1 MIYWR
6 NLFYRFGF
14 FITRKLPVPVISVG
28 NITAGGT
35 GKTPMVLALAHKLQK
50 EGYRPAILS
59 RGYGRNTKG
68 AQIVSDGKTNF
79 KSWEAVGD
87 EPALMAKNSEGIPI
101 LVDENRF
108 RGGMLLFEKFKPD
121 LILLDD
127 GFQHRSLFRDLDI
140 VLINGKDTKK
150 THKLL
155 PYGSLREPW
164 NQLSRADVIIVTK
177 NTSNKNSS
185 YLNRKLNTIKSPI
198 YRSNLLV
205 ENHLKSLDKTQIIIS
220 EMKDKKAFLFSALGD
235 NKSFEDTANKAGI
248 RIEKSYAFTD
258 HHKYT
263 NIDLKLIQKKFIS
276 SKSDYLLTT
285 EKDMIKLNKDWSSLP
300 IYALAVKMTLPENLG
315 LSNMLD

>member
-1 MIYWR
+1 MQITQNKEYLVWILFPLALFYWGMIYWR

-140 VLINGKDTKK
+140 VLINGKDKK
-150 THKLL
+150 
-155 PYGSLREPW
+155 
-164 NQLSRADVIIVTK
+164 NA
-177 NTSNKNSS
+177 
-185 YLNRKLNTIKSPI
+185 
-198 YRSNLLV
+198 
-205 ENHLKSLDKTQIIIS
+205 
-220 EMKDKKAFLFSALGD
+220 
-235 NKSFEDTANKAGI
+235 
-248 RIEKSYAFTD
+248 
-258 HHKYT
+258 
-263 NIDLKLIQKKFIS
+263 
-276 SKSDYLLTT
+276 
-285 EKDMIKLNKDWSSLP
+285 
-300 IYALAVKMTLPENLG
+300 
-315 LSNMLD
+315 